1 MDSLSIIVYFLCMFI
16 ESLHSRKAEIERV
29 AGAFGARRIRVFG
42 SVSRG
47 EETPDSDIDFLVD
60 FPAGY
65 DMFVQRLPLMEKL
78 AELTGRR
85 VDIIPEHELSH
96 LIRERVLHEAR
107 DL

>member
-1 MDSLSIIVYFLCMFI
+1 MDSL
-16 ESLHSRKAEIERV
+16 HNRKAEIERT
-29 AGAFGARRIRVFG
+29 ASAFGARRIRVFG

-65 DMFVQRLPLMEKL
+65 DMFAQRLPLMERL

-96 LIRERVLHEAR
+96 LIRDRILREAR
-107 DL
+107 EL